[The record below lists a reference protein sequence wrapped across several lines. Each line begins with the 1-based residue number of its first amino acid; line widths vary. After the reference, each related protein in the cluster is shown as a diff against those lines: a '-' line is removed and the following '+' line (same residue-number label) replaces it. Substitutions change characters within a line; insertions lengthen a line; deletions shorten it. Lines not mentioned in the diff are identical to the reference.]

1 MRERTD
7 HVIAVLVTYQI
18 LQVTVSFLIHS
29 SQYFEDLVSLPCS
42 PKPDAS
48 LDHITCEF
56 VLGVDDDSRDDQRN
70 DGNAILF
77 AAVFNDMLRYIIAIL
92 VRDQL

>member
-1 MRERTD
+1 MRGRTN

-29 SQYFEDLVSLPCS
+29 SQYLEDLVSLLCS

-48 LDHITCEF
+48 LDHVTCEF

-70 DGNAILF
+70 DGSAIFF

-92 VRDQL
+92 VRNQL